1 MGQMRNEGLIKTFT
15 AGAAIAARRIVTFD
29 GTDDGEVIQA
39 AAATG
44 LLIGVSDLSAA
55 SGERVDV
62 VLSGVAVVEYGG
74 NVTQGALLTADAD
87 GKAIAAAPTAELT
100 YRVIGVAMVGGV
112 SGDLGSVLISHSGV
126 SNATDGV

>member
-1 MGQMRNEGLIKTFT
+1 MRNEGLIKTFT
-15 AGAAIAARRIVTFD
+15 AGAAVAARRIVTFD
-29 GTDDGEVIQA
+29 GTDDGEVIQG

-74 NVTQGALLTADAD
+74 SVTQGALLTSDAD
-87 GKAIAAAPTAELT
+87 GKAVAAVATN
-100 YRVIGVAMVGGV
+100 RIIGAAMVGGV
-112 SGDLGSVLISHSGV
+112 SGDLGSVLISMGS
-126 SNATDGV
+126 A